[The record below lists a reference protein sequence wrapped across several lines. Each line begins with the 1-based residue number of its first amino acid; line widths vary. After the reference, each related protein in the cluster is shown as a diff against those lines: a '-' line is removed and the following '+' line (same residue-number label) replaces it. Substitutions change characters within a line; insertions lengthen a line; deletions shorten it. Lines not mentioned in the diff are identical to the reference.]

1 MVGNRLEGFGY
12 YATTVVA
19 IMITLLPIGTY
30 AKTVLYLQTPQIRN
44 KNTAQ
49 IK

>member
-12 YATTVVA
+12 YATTLYCSCYNDN
-19 IMITLLPIGTY
+19 TIGTY